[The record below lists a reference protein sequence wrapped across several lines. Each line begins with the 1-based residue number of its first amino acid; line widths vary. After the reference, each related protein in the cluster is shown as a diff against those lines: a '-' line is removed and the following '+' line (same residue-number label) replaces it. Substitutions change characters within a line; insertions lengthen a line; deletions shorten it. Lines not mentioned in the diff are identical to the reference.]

1 MNAVIGFVARGNH
14 LVAQNDEKDRP
25 LPADAEKRALVRDIL
40 QRRAAEQSAI
50 DAHHAAERAAGFD
63 ACHPI

>member
-14 LVAQNDEKDRP
+14 LVAQNDENDP
-25 LPADAEKRALVRDIL
+25 LPDDASKRALVRDIL
-40 QRRAAEQSAI
+40 QRLAAEQPAI